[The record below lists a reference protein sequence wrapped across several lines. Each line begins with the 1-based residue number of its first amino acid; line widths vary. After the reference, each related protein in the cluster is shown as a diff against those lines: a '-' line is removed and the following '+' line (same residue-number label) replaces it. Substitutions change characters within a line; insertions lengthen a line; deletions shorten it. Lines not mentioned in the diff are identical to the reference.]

1 MWCIIDRY
9 KDKLLQSSERS
20 KEAIKGVVLSIIAK
34 MISVLSSLLIVP
46 LTIYYVNPTQY
57 GIWLTLSSVIGWVT
71 FFDLGLGNGC
81 RNKFAEAKAKGD
93 TELARSYLSTTYF
106 AVSIVVMIVFL
117 IILIVNS
124 FINWASVLHINANNA
139 DELGKVFIIIAAFF
153 CMNMIASLVCTMLTA
168 DQKAGSAS
176 LIQGAG
182 QFLSLIAIWL
192 LTRISQGSL
201 TNLALYFAGVPCLL
215 TIVVS
220 FFVYSSKKY
229 KTIAPD
235 ISHVKPFLIRDILG
249 IGVQFFIIYICLIL
263 VFQIVNIVISREIGP
278 VAVTEYNIAYKYF
291 YVTFMLMTLIVV
303 PFWSAFTDAY
313 QKKDFIWMKKVIR
326 VLEGLW
332 VLSVL
337 AIFLML
343 VLSRWVYRIWI
354 GNEVQVSEDL
364 SIVVALY
371 MVVNNLGAIYMNLIN
386 GIGTIR
392 LQLIIY
398 VVFALVSWPLM
409 VYLSHIFGLKGII
422 LVPVL
427 ALLFQAF
434 FGKIQ
439 ITKITNQTAKG
450 IWLK

>member
-1 MWCIIDRY
+1 MICLILDKY
-9 KDKLLQSSERS
+9 KESSERS
-20 KEAIKGVVLSIIAK
+20 KEAIKGVVLSVIAK
-34 MISVLSSLLIVP
+34 MVSVLSSLLIIP
-46 LTIYYVNPTQY
+46 LTIDYVNPTQY
-57 GIWLTLSSVIGWVT
+57 GIWLTLSSIIGWVT

-93 TELARSYLSTTYF
+93 MELARNYLSTTYF
-106 AVSIVVMIVFL
+106 AVSIVVMIVFM
-117 IILIVNS
+117 IILIGNR
-124 FINWASVLHINANNA
+124 FINWASLLHINAGYN
-139 DELGKVFIIIAAFF
+139 DELSKIFIIIAAFF

-168 DQKAGSAS
+168 DQKAGAAS

-182 QFLSLIAIWL
+182 QFFSLIAIWI
-192 LTRISQGSL
+192 LTRISEGSL
-201 TNLALYFAGVPCLL
+201 TNLALYFAGVPCFL

-229 KTIAPD
+229 KEIAPN
-235 ISHVKPFLIRDILG
+235 ISYVKLPLIRDIMGLG
-249 IGVQFFIIYICLIL
+249 IQFFIIYLCLIL

-278 VAVTEYNIAYKYF
+278 EAVTEYNIAYKYF
-291 YVTFMLMTLIVV
+291 YVTFMLMTLIVI

-326 VLEGLW
+326 ALEGLW

-337 AIFLML
+337 AILIML
-343 VLSRWVYRIWI
+343 VLSGWVYRIWI
-354 GNEVQVSEDL
+354 GNEVHVGEEL
-364 SIVVALY
+364 SVVVALY

-392 LQLIIY
+392 IQLIIY
-398 VVFALVSWPLM
+398 FFFAMISWPLM
-409 VYLSHIFGLKGII
+409 VTFSHIFGLIGIV
-422 LVPVL
+422 LVPAL
-427 ALLFQAF
+427 ALLFQVL